1 MAYNIGDTRVFY
13 SREYRDRKANELEKM
28 GYRIK
33 RYDGLTN
40 HFFEVLD
47 VPKRF

>member
-13 SREYRDRKANELEKM
+13 SREHRDEKANKLEKM
-28 GYRIK
+28 GYHIK

-40 HFFEVLD
+40 YFFKVLD
-47 VPKRF
+47 VPDRF

>member
-13 SREYRDRKANELEKM
+13 SQKYRDEKADKLEKM

-40 HFFEVLD
+40 YFFKVLD
-47 VPKRF
+47 TPSRF